1 MKYTVFECRKCEHR
15 LFVGEV
21 GYPEK
26 LERVAGMN
34 CPSCGEQREGLWC
47 LLGRANSFKGKSK
60 PYGRKQENEIHHQR
74 KSVRYR

>member
-1 MKYTVFECRKCEHR
+1 MKYTVFECKKCEHR

-26 LERVAGMN
+26 LERVAGMS

-47 LLGRANSFKGKSK
+47 LLGRASKFKGQIKAVWEET
-60 PYGRKQENEIHHQR
+60 GE
-74 KSVRYR
+74 

>member
-26 LERVAGMN
+26 LERVAGMS
-34 CPSCGEQREGLWC
+34 CPSCGEQHEGLWC
-47 LLGRANSFKGKSK
+47 LLGRANRFKGKIK
-60 PYGRKQENEIHHQR
+60 AVWKETGE
-74 KSVRYR
+74 

>member
-1 MKYTVFECRKCEHR
+1 MTYTVFECRKCGHR

-26 LERVAGMN
+26 LERIAGVS

-47 LLGRANSFKGKSK
+47 LLGRAKKFKGKIK
-60 PYGRKQENEIHHQR
+60 AVWEEENDG
-74 KSVRYR
+74 